1 MEAKRLAA
9 EKAVTYLQ
17 NDMIVGLGTGSTT
30 FWAIKKI
37 GERVQEGLNIKAVA
51 SSEHSETLARQ
62 LNIPIVAFNEIR
74 NIDVTIDGA
83 DEVDKNFNLI
93 KGGGGALLREKIL
106 VYHSKQFIVVVDS
119 SKLVVHLGKYPL
131 PIEIVPFASN
141 LTLSRLKTLGCE
153 SVIRKNDDKLFKTD
167 NGNLIADC
175 HFNKI
180 LDPQSLDQQLR
191 SIPGVVETGLFHHN
205 LVTIVIAAYGD
216 GKVNVM
222 TKVSG

>member
-17 NDMIVGLGTGSTT
+17 NEMIVGLGTGSTT

-37 GERVQEGLNIKAVA
+37 GERVREGMNIKAVA

-62 LNIPIVAFNEIR
+62 LNIPIVPFSQIQQ
-74 NIDVTIDGA
+74 IDVTIDGA

-106 VYHSKQFIVVVDS
+106 VYHSKQFIVIVDD
-119 SKLVVHLGKYPL
+119 SKLVTHLGEYPL
-131 PIEIVPFASN
+131 PVEIIPFASN
-141 LTLSRLKTLGCE
+141 LTLSRLKALGCDGL
-153 SVIRKNDDKLFKTD
+153 IRKNDDTLFKTD

-175 HFNKI
+175 HFKEI
-180 LDPQSLDQQLR
+180 IDPQSLDQQLR

-205 LVTIVIAAYGD
+205 LVSMVIAAYGD
-216 GKVNVM
+216 GSVTVM
-222 TKVSG
+222 RKS